1 MRKKLSLVLYML
13 LVELVAIYL
22 VVVPVY
28 AFQVS
33 SSSTGYVRVATA
45 AAVSAYQAAKL
56 PTQAAA
62 IASAVAAAAPSGAS
76 VALRVVA
83 GASWPALGVL
93 VGLTLLQIYLDSNKT
108 AAIKAAAA
116 PPGAWTVPGVTGS
129 IMSVLQDATFVYV
142 IYGDGRVPNG
152 CSSAT
157 ANQLIAQG
165 FYIKPGDCPHGSPL
179 HGGTVLCAGK
189 TEK

>member
-1 MRKKLSLVLYML
+1 MRKTLSLCLYML
-13 LVELVAIYL
+13 LVEVVAMYL

-45 AAVSAYQAAKL
+45 AAVSAYQAVKL

-108 AAIKAAAA
+108 AAIKAASAT
-116 PPGAWTVPGVTGS
+116 PGAWTVAGVTGS
-129 IMSVLQDATFVYV
+129 LMGVVQDATFV
-142 IYGDGRVPNG
+142 
-152 CSSAT
+152 
-157 ANQLIAQG
+157 
-165 FYIKPGDCPHGSPL
+165 
-179 HGGTVLCAGK
+179 
-189 TEK
+189 